1 MKSSDVTSKYYNS
14 RSSPTTKYKL
24 VDVGSSGSCRL
35 FSVVWTP
42 YVVTKNI
49 ETGIEIWS
57 GDPDSGGSKIYQDG
71 VAVGAGFGS
80 GEYQGLQKFMNYFE
94 FPSHYI
100 LSRDDLWVLGVN
112 SGINNVTITYQ
123 LGG

>member
-1 MKSSDVTSKYYNS
+1 MACSTLATAIAARSKSGPVSF
-14 RSSPTTKYKL
+14 SS
-24 VDVGSSGSCRL
+24 SCRL
-35 FSVVWTP
+35 FSVVWSP
-42 YVVTKNI
+42 YAVGMNN

-71 VAVGAGFGS
+71 IAVGPGS
-80 GEYQGLQKFMNYFE
+80 NTGGNSGDQKFINYFE